1 VPRSTAQILSATLV
15 TGLLTVMAT
24 SAAHAAAH
32 DGNWSVLVVT
42 EKGNCDRGYRYEVK
56 VANGLVRYS
65 GEAAVGL
72 NGTVAP
78 NGAVNVVI
86 SANGKGTASGSG
98 RLTANS
104 GSGSWR
110 GTGNGNQC
118 AGRWEA
124 ERR

>member
-1 VPRSTAQILSATLV
+1 MPSAV
-15 TGLLTVMAT
+15 QLTMIAAVALGFAAPV
-24 SAAHAAAH
+24 SSAHAAAH

-56 VANGLVRYS
+56 VADGLVRYS
-65 GEAAVGL
+65 GDAAVGL

-78 NGAVNVVI
+78 NGAVSVVI
-86 SANGKGTASGSG
+86 SANGKGAASGSG

-104 GSGSWR
+104 GSGTWR
-110 GTGNGNQC
+110 GNGNGNEC

>member
-1 VPRSTAQILSATLV
+1 
-15 TGLLTVMAT
+15 MAT

-42 EKGNCDRGYRYEVK
+42 EKGNCDHGYRYEVK

-104 GSGSWR
+104 GSGRWR
-110 GTGNGNQC
+110 GTGHGNQC